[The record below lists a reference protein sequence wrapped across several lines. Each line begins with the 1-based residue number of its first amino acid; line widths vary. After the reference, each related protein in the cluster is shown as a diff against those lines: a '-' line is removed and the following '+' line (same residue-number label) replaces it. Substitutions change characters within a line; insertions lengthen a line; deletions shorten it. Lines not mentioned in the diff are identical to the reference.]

1 MEVPNAYYSTLP
13 FDQILL
19 DNSLVGLSTYTVYT
33 ANVRCWFSLAMVD
46 ESIADGTELTVVW
59 GEENGGSQKPNV
71 ERHIQ
76 TKIRAIVSYD
86 RLNED

>member
-1 MEVPNAYYSTLP
+1 
-13 FDQILL
+13 
-19 DNSLVGLSTYTVYT
+19 
-33 ANVRCWFSLAMVD
+33 MVD

-71 ERHIQ
+71 DRHIQ